1 MDCIIFPQVKIYNIL
16 DVGDLEALKSHLSKI
31 ITCKNVLQLSHFTA
45 KIIQLQNLLSPITKL
60 PEELDVVAPKLNP
73 EDAVL
78 LLLAPDPNTN
88 GGAAEPVLD
97 VVAGLLSWGNNK
109 DWDVLDSVELPKAE
123 LLTGLLACPNTKAAT
138 GGLEEEVELPNM
150 PPLDE
155 VAGALE
161 LEELL
166 FKKLKTGFATP
177 WSAKQ

>member
-1 MDCIIFPQVKIYNIL
+1 MKIYNIL

-45 KIIQLQNLLSPITKL
+45 KPIQLQNLLSPITKL

-97 VVAGLLSWGNNK
+97 VVAGLLS
-109 DWDVLDSVELPKAE
+109 
-123 LLTGLLACPNTKAAT
+123 
-138 GGLEEEVELPNM
+138 
-150 PPLDE
+150 
-155 VAGALE
+155 
-161 LEELL
+161 
-166 FKKLKTGFATP
+166 
-177 WSAKQ
+177 

>member
-1 MDCIIFPQVKIYNIL
+1 MCYNWHTYSKSNSTTKSTFPP
-16 DVGDLEALKSHLSKI
+16 
-31 ITCKNVLQLSHFTA
+31 
-45 KIIQLQNLLSPITKL
+45 PITKV

-73 EDAVL
+73 DDAVL
-78 LLLAPDPNTN
+78 LLLAPDPNTK

-109 DWDVLDSVELPKAE
+109 DWDVLDSAELPKAE
-123 LLTGLLACPNTKAAT
+123 LLTGLLAWPNTKAAT

-155 VAGALE
+155 VAAGALE

-166 FKKLKTGFATP
+166 FKKLKTGLAAP
-177 WSAKQ
+177 WSAK